1 MWVYTTKSNMIYEQA
16 CPCVLFLKA
25 VIEVE
30 LKSLSLELD
39 NTEFESHSHLIWVAW
54 KFVSLNIGIYNWENK
69 NDTYFMYT
77 YKTLCVEC

>member
-1 MWVYTTKSNMIYEQA
+1 MIYEQA

-39 NTEFESHSHLIWVAW
+39 NTEFESHSHLI
-54 KFVSLNIGIYNWENK
+54 
-69 NDTYFMYT
+69 
-77 YKTLCVEC
+77 